1 MSSLKKAAIWTTGL
15 ALLLKLSGFLRE
27 SIVAKEFGAS
37 DSTDG
42 YFLAFSFITL
52 VVAMIATGFNN
63 VFLPL
68 YIKRRKDGTDPTDQN
83 ANALLNWTVL
93 LFVGVSVVGWFGASW
108 LVPLIYPNMS
118 QGAEAIAIEMTEV
131 FFIFMVFI
139 ALAGL
144 LESYL
149 QSRRIFVPTLVSKL
163 LATLMAAVFALL
175 FSDIWGIYSLAYGFV
190 FGTVV
195 GAAIQVFYLI
205 RSNYSWAP
213 SLQMESDFRKAFLI
227 LIVPSLLNSVVG
239 QVNLFVNKAF
249 ASGTGLT
256 GAVTYL
262 NNSQLI
268 VSIPNAIYAA
278 TLAAIIFTLMSEQTD
293 NIAKFK
299 DTVFRGMEI
308 SFVTLVPITVGL
320 LVVGDAVVQFIYERG
335 KFTNMDTDYT
345 YAALLLYLPIIVFQ
359 GMQLILSKSMYARGK
374 TAVVFRISVTT
385 IAVNFLLNWL
395 LVDKYGYT
403 ALAFA
408 ASVVSIYYF
417 TVSMIVVYKDLG
429 IDQFKRFANMA
440 WRVLIPATL
449 MGVAVWGAKILL
461 GASDWYSLIQLAV
474 LVPIGIV
481 VYAGALRIIYPAGF
495 KRFLGLL
502 QRGKKE

>member
-37 DSTDG
+37 DATDG

-52 VVAMIATGFNN
+52 VVAMVATGFNN

-68 YIKRRKDGTDPTDQN
+68 YIKRRKNGTDSTDTN

-93 LFVGVSVVGWFGASW
+93 LFAGVSIAGWFAASW
-108 LVPLIYPNMS
+108 LVPFVYPNMS
-118 QGAEAIAIEMTEV
+118 QGAEIIAIEMTEV

-149 QSRRIFVPTLVSKL
+149 QSRRVFVPTLVSKL

-175 FSDIWGIYSLAYGFV
+175 FSDIWGIYSVAYGFV

-205 RSNYSWAP
+205 RSDYSWTP
-213 SLQMESDFRKAFLI
+213 SLRMESDFRKAFLI

-249 ASGTGLT
+249 ASGTDLT

-308 SFVTLVPITVGL
+308 SFVTLVPIAVGL
-320 LVVGDAVVQFIYERG
+320 LVVGDAVVEFIYERG
-335 KFTNMDTDYT
+335 EFTDVDTAFT
-345 YAALLLYLPIIVFQ
+345 YAALLFYLPIIIFQ

-395 LVDKYGYT
+395 LVDEYGYT

-417 TVSMIVVYKDLG
+417 TASMIVVYKDLG
-429 IDQFKRFANMA
+429 IDQFKRFLAMT
-440 WRVLIPATL
+440 WRVLVPAAF
-449 MGVAVWGAKILL
+449 MGLVVFGAKVAL
-461 GASDWYSLIQLAV
+461 GASDWQAIVELAV
-474 LVPIGIV
+474 LVPLGAIAYAVMLRV
-481 VYAGALRIIYPAGF
+481 VYPAGF
-495 KRFLGLL
+495 KRFLGLA
-502 QRGKKE
+502 RRSK

>member
-37 DSTDG
+37 DATDA

-63 VFLPL
+63 VFLPM
-68 YIKRRKDGTDPTDQN
+68 YIKRRKSGEDKDDTN
-83 ANALLNWTVL
+83 ANALLNWTMI
-93 LFVGVSVVGWFGASW
+93 LFVGISVAGWFSAQW
-108 LVPLIYPNMS
+108 LVPLIYPKMS
-118 QGAEAIAIEMTEV
+118 EGAEPIAVEMTEV

-149 QSRRIFVPTLVSKL
+149 QSRRIFVPTLISKL
-163 LATLMAAVFALL
+163 LATLMSAVFALL

-195 GAAIQVFYLI
+195 GALIQIYYLI
-205 RSNYSWAP
+205 RSDYSWKP
-213 SLQMESDFRKAFLI
+213 TLRLESDFKKAFII

-239 QVNLFVNKAF
+239 QINLFVNKAF
-249 ASGTGLT
+249 ASGTGLE

-278 TLAAIIFTLMSEQTD
+278 TLAAIIFTLMSEQID
-293 NIAKFK
+293 DLPKFK

-308 SFVTLVPITVGL
+308 SFITLVPIAVGL
-320 LVVGDAVVQFIYERG
+320 AVVGDAVVSFIYERG
-335 KFTNMDTDYT
+335 LFTAEDTANT
-345 YAALLLYLPIIVFQ
+345 HLALLFYLPIIIFQ

-385 IAVNFLLNWL
+385 IAVNLLLNWL
-395 LVDKYGYT
+395 LVDRYGYT

-408 ASVVSIYYF
+408 ASAVSIYYF

-429 IDQFKRFANMA
+429 WDQLRRFGTTA
-440 WRVLIPATL
+440 WRILVPAL
-449 MGVAVWGAKILL
+449 VMGAVVWGAKQLL
-461 GASDWYSLIQLAV
+461 GAEDWYSLIQLAV
-474 LVPIGIV
+474 LVPIGVI
-481 VYAGALRIIYPAGF
+481 VYAGMLRIVHPHGF
-495 KRFLGLL
+495 KRFLGLAR
-502 QRGKKE
+502 RGKK

>member
-27 SIVAKEFGAS
+27 SVVAKEFGAS
-37 DSTDG
+37 DATDG

-68 YIKRRKDGTDPTDQN
+68 YIKRRENGTDTSDTN
-83 ANALLNWTVL
+83 ANGLLNWTVL
-93 LFVGVSVVGWFGASW
+93 VFTGVSVAGWFSARW
-108 LVPLIYPNMS
+108 LVPLVYPKMS
-118 QGAEAIAIEMTEV
+118 PGAEAIAVEITEV

-175 FSDIWGIYSLAYGFV
+175 FSDMWGIYSVAYGFV

-205 RSNYSWAP
+205 RSNYSWKP
-213 SLQMESDFRKAFLI
+213 TLRMESDFRKAFLI

-249 ASGTGLT
+249 ASGTDLS

-278 TLAAIIFTLMSEQTD
+278 TLAAIIFTLMSEQTE
-293 NIAKFK
+293 NLAKFK
-299 DTVFRGMEI
+299 DTVFRGMEL

-320 LVVGDAVVQFIYERG
+320 LVVGDAAVEFIYERG
-335 KFTNMDTDYT
+335 RFTEADTAYT
-345 YAALLLYLPIIVFQ
+345 YAALLFYLPIIIFQ

-395 LVDKYGYT
+395 LVDDYGYT

-408 ASVVSIYYF
+408 ASVVSVYYF
-417 TVSMIVVYKDLG
+417 TVSMIVVYRDLG
-429 IDQFKRFANMA
+429 MDEFKRFAAMA
-440 WRVLIPATL
+440 WRVLIPAAG
-449 MGVAVWGAKILL
+449 MGGIVYGAKLLL
-461 GASDWYSLIQLAV
+461 GAGDWHAILELAV
-474 LVPIGIV
+474 LVPLGAV
-481 VYAGALRIIYPAGF
+481 VYAVLLRVVYPAGF
-495 KRFLGLL
+495 KRFLGLA
-502 QRGKKE
+502 RRSK